1 MNAPM
6 LAQPTPAAPGVAAA
20 ATPKPVRPGG
30 RVWSKLKRDKVTLAA
45 IAVFLLIVAL
55 AILAPWVTNGEPYSG
70 SALQRLKPMGTPGH
84 FLGTDELGRDM
95 WTRLVYGA
103 RLSLISGS
111 VPVLIALAVGGTLGV
126 VAGYAGG
133 RVNSIIMRTMDVFY
147 AFPAVL
153 LAIAV
158 CAVMGTGLASTIIAL
173 GVVFTPSL
181 VRITETAATKV
192 RGMDYID
199 AARAS
204 GVSDLQ
210 IIRYQVL
217 PNILGPVL
225 VYAASLASLSIIL
238 AAGLSFLG
246 LGMPPPNADWGQML
260 NSLRQAIY
268 VQPWLAALPGMMIF
282 ITSTCFNLLSDGL
295 RSAMDVQ
302 DG

>member
-1 MNAPM
+1 MNRPL
-6 LAQPTPAAPGVAAA
+6 LAESTAPTPMADAPPARM
-20 ATPKPVRPGG
+20 KPHS
-30 RVWSKLKRDKVTLAA
+30 RVLARLLSDKVTTAA
-45 IAVFLLIVAL
+45 MLVFLLIVAL
-55 AILAPWVTNGEPYSG
+55 AVFAPFVTNGQPYSG
-70 SALQRLKPMGTPGH
+70 SALQRLKPIGTPGAL
-84 FLGTDELGRDM
+84 LGTDELGRDM
-95 WTRLVYGA
+95 WTRLVYGG
-103 RLSLISGS
+103 RLSLVAGAA
-111 VPVLIALAVGGTLGV
+111 PVLIALAIGGGLGV

-133 RVNSIIMRTMDVFY
+133 RINSAIMRTMDVFY

-173 GVVFTPSL
+173 SIVFIPSL
-181 VRITETAATKV
+181 VRITETAAT
-192 RGMDYID
+192 RIRNMDYID

-210 IIRYQVL
+210 IIRHQML

-268 VQPWLAALPGMMIF
+268 VQPWLAALPGLMIF
-282 ITSTCFNLLSDGL
+282 LTSVCFNLMSDGL